1 MHIIG
6 LDESGQFEN
15 QNTPDIRFVGG
26 YVFDEDKTNDIVT
39 LKKELSNIFQDT
51 CDIFTKEC
59 HKDTISDLE
68 IAEIASD
75 MKLPLEKMDDS
86 YEFVY
91 PLSLHLENTQTIF
104 KKSNEDK
111 NAAVYLPVFTYTDKT
126 LKAWCLVFKEK
137 LKRLSLEYIRQKN
150 GRFFCL
156 LYPNPTI
163 SFDIDMYNSNILHFK
178 SGANLYE
185 YMTQLAFLNQ
195 LVYGFEKADN
205 NYFLEFA
212 TRKLQGILM
221 NNYENYQPDANSSRK
236 VDESEWYYQ
245 ITVPSTYK
253 SILALT
259 LSDPDFYNSKY
270 KDANYHLNVLPIKY
284 HTGNIKQRIP
294 TQKEQTPFHYLADIV
309 CGIIL
314 QQIRNITDKDTQKI
328 DSSQLETISKIKL
341 SDTSWVSLDL
351 RVLNECEHVF
361 RKMIKAIHKIDLV
374 QYYEASYEL
383 KNLKE
388 KKQTLKTKQFYLN
401 YWLKK
406 SNIFLTEKMTE
417 NNYFKAVV
425 SRLPEYCY
433 TLKRYMTVEAKYAI
447 GLYVA
452 ENLIQHIVSLDEK
465 TKNSLGHIMF
475 TLYDICLRGYNHEGS
490 SERAAQVI
498 AQAEYYAQ
506 SVSLDDYIDY
516 SIRCLQYYF
525 NRLDFNAA
533 LTKASNLESL
543 AKPYLA
549 TCQQL
554 YAKSK
559 EIIDS
564 IAFPSNGMNNQ
575 SSGLIAKIYSNI
587 GQACSYLTQEGEQEN
602 FSPTIGKL
610 SAHKAFKM
618 ALDIYDNL
626 NDRGNYL
633 ISLSHY
639 LHFLCHIK
647 DQTEYEEYAP
657 QYLGSSNL
665 VEQFNMIKEIENKFS
680 ARFCLRVYL
689 KSILVFYADIIF
701 SLKTNSDIITDI
713 INYVEENYQ
722 DEHPWSLI
730 CANLYE
736 ILWKNAK
743 SKGKTL
749 DSKYDTFYKKATQIT
764 KQAEDQDT
772 IDIIKLRFKIH
783 IALLNDPSL
792 ANNDANSYLESSDF
806 FVIKKF
812 NIKEYDT
819 SKSISLKNLYTILNK
834 YVCYEYC

>member
-15 QNTPDIRFVGG
+15 QNIPDIRFVGG
-26 YVFDEDKTNDIVT
+26 YVFDEPEADNIET
-39 LKKELSNIFQDT
+39 LKKELSNIFQAT

-59 HKDTISDLE
+59 HKNTISNTE
-68 IAEIASD
+68 ICRLASD
-75 MKLPLEKMDDS
+75 MELSLEKIDDS
-86 YEFVY
+86 FEFVY
-91 PLSLHLENTQTIF
+91 PLSLHLGNNQTIF
-104 KKSNEDK
+104 RKNNETE
-111 NAAVYLPVFTYTDKT
+111 NSVAYLPVFTNSDKA

-137 LKRLSLEYIRQKN
+137 LKRLSLKYISKKK
-150 GRFFCL
+150 GHLFCL

-163 SFDIDMYNSNILHFK
+163 AFDTEMYNSNILHFK

-185 YMTQLAFLNQ
+185 YMTQLTFLNQ
-195 LVYGFEKADN
+195 LVYGFEKVDN

-221 NNYENYQPDANSSRK
+221 NDYENYQPDANSSRNIDK
-236 VDESEWYYQ
+236 SEWYYQ

-270 KDANYHLNVLPIKY
+270 KDANYHLDVLPIKY
-284 HTGNIKQRIP
+284 HTGNIKQKIP
-294 TQKEQTPFHYLADIV
+294 TQKEQPPFHYLADIV

-314 QQIRNITDKDTQKI
+314 QQIRNITDKETKKI
-328 DSSQLETISKIKL
+328 DDSQLEKISKIKL

-351 RVLNECEHVF
+351 RVLNECEQIF
-361 RKMIKAIHKIDLV
+361 RKMIKAIHKIDIV
-374 QYYEASYEL
+374 QYYEGAYEL
-383 KNLKE
+383 KTLKE
-388 KKQTLKTKQFYLN
+388 KKYKLKTKQFYIN

-406 SNIFLTEKMTE
+406 SDIFLTEKMAE
-417 NNYFKAVV
+417 NDYFNAVIN
-425 SRLPEYCY
+425 RLPEYCN
-433 TLKRYMTVEAKYAI
+433 TLKRYMTVEVKYAI

-452 ENLIQHIVSLDEK
+452 ENLIQQIASLDEK

-475 TLYDICLRGYNHEGS
+475 TLYDICLRGYNHEGAN
-490 SERAAQVI
+490 ERAAQVI

-533 LTKASNLESL
+533 LAKASNLEAL
-543 AKPYLA
+543 AKPYLT
-549 TCQQL
+549 TCQQF

-559 EIIDS
+559 EIIDA
-564 IAFPSNGMNNQ
+564 ITFPANGMNNQ
-575 SSGLIAKIYSNI
+575 SSGLTAKIYSNI

-602 FSPTIGKL
+602 FSPKIGKL
-610 SAHKAFKM
+610 SAYKAFKM

-639 LHFLCHIK
+639 LHFLCHVK
-647 DQTEYEEYAP
+647 NQTEYEEYAP
-657 QYLGSSNL
+657 QYLGSNNL
-665 VEQFNMIKEIENKFS
+665 MEQFNMIKQIENKFS
-680 ARFCLRVYL
+680 ISFCLRVYL
-689 KSILVFYADIIF
+689 KSILVFYTDKIF
-701 SLKTNSDIITDI
+701 DLKTNSDIITDI

-743 SKGKTL
+743 TKGKTL
-749 DSKYDTFYKKATQIT
+749 DSKYHIFYKRATQIT
-764 KQAEDQDT
+764 RQTEDQDT

-783 IALLNDPSL
+783 MALLNDPSL
-792 ANNDANSYLESSDF
+792 ADNDASSYLEPSDF
-806 FVIKKF
+806 FVIEKF
-812 NIKEYDT
+812 NIKEYDKN
-819 SKSISLKNLYTILNK
+819 KSISLKNLYTILNK